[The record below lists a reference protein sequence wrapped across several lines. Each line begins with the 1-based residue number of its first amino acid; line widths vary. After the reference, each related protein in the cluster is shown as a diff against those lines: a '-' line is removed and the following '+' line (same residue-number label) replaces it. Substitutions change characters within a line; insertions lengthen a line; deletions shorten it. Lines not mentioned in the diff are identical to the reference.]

1 MKKELF
7 LTTFCA
13 GIIMTIGF
21 TFGIWYSD
29 ISKVKPY
36 REYYNATEALL
47 DTLEKEYNWVDK
59 YDAYE
64 YYDAIVKIHRV
75 K

>member
-1 MKKELF
+1 MKAL
-7 LTTFCA
+7 
-13 GIIMTIGF
+13 
-21 TFGIWYSD
+21 
-29 ISKVKPY
+29 
-36 REYYNATEALL
+36 ATETLL